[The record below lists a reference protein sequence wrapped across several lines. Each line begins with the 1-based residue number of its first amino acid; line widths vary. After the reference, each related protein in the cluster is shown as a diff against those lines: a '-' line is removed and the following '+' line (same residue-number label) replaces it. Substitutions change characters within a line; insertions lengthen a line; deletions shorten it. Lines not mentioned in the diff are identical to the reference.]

1 MKKLK
6 KLNKIIA
13 VLFVLCIAFQNIAFA
28 EPAPSDE
35 SIKIDTLTDDNT
47 GVLELTAETAIL
59 GEASTGKIIY
69 QKDMDKKMYP
79 ASMTKLLTSLVVLDY
94 FSPEALITTGNEVND
109 IPWDSSKAGHTKGET
124 LTVKNLI
131 RGLLLPSGND
141 SANVLAVAVAQKVE
155 NNTELTTDEC
165 ITVFTDLMN
174 KKAKELGATNSH
186 FANAHGYHDENH
198 YTTAYDMFLI
208 SQEALKNETISEISK
223 EKEYAGNGAENT
235 LEQSTALKIK
245 KYNWTSHNLLIT
257 DNEYQYENAI
267 GLKTGFTDEAGD
279 CLAAAAQKD
288 DITLIAVV
296 FNAEDPARWV
306 DTTALFEYGFNEF
319 GMVDLQKSGD
329 VVDTVALSRHNRLL
343 GDVLD
348 VIVKEDISEYM
359 RKEDAEKVEK
369 AVEYK
374 SDLIIEQKDE
384 QQKTQ
389 LKAPISKDAEIGK
402 VTYKLGNDVIKE
414 VNIYAATEVEKR
426 TILNSVQY
434 FFKNLKENLFTVK
447 GIASSVGII
456 AGVAFIIAMIVA
468 MKSRRNKRRSKYTFQ
483 SSKAK
488 RHYRS
493 RKYKNPRIRR
503 R

>member
-1 MKKLK
+1 MK
-6 KLNKIIA
+6 KLNKVIA
-13 VLFVLCIAFQNIAFA
+13 VLFVLCVTFHNIAFA
-28 EPAPSDE
+28 EPTSSDVSVE
-35 SIKIDTLTDDNT
+35 VDTLDNT
-47 GVLELTAETAIL
+47 EVPKLTAETAIL
-59 GEASTGKIIY
+59 AEASTGKIIY

-79 ASMTKLLTSLVVLDY
+79 ASMTKLLTALVALDY

-155 NNTELTTDEC
+155 NNTELSTEEC
-165 ITVFTDLMN
+165 ITIFTDLMN
-174 KKAKELGATNSH
+174 KKAKELGTTNSH

-198 YTTAYDMFLI
+198 YTTAHDMFLI

-223 EKEYAGNGAENT
+223 EKEYIGNGAENT
-235 LEQSTALKIK
+235 LEQNTALKIK

-288 DITLIAVV
+288 GITLIAVV
-296 FNAEDPARWV
+296 FHAEDPARWI
-306 DTTALFEYGFNEF
+306 DSKALFEYGFNKF

-329 VVDTVALSRHNRLL
+329 VVDTVALSGHNRLL
-343 GDVLD
+343 GDELD

-359 RKEDAEKVEK
+359 LKDDVEKVEK
-369 AVEYK
+369 IIEYK
-374 SDLIIEQKDE
+374 SDFMVEQKEE
-384 QQKTQ
+384 QQKIK
-389 LKAPISKDAEIGK
+389 LKAPISKDAEVGK
-402 VTYKLGNDVIKE
+402 VTYKLGNDTIKE

-426 TILNSVQY
+426 TILNSIQY

-447 GIASSVGII
+447 GIASVVGII
-456 AGVAFIIAMIVA
+456 AVVAFIIAMLVA
-468 MKSRRNKRRSKYTFQ
+468 IKSHRNRRRSKYTFQ
-483 SSKAK
+483 SGRGR

-493 RKYKNPRIRR
+493 KKYKNPRIRR

>member
-1 MKKLK
+1 M
-6 KLNKIIA
+6 
-13 VLFVLCIAFQNIAFA
+13 
-28 EPAPSDE
+28 
-35 SIKIDTLTDDNT
+35 
-47 GVLELTAETAIL
+47 
-59 GEASTGKIIY
+59 
-69 QKDMDKKMYP
+69 
-79 ASMTKLLTSLVVLDY
+79 
-94 FSPEALITTGNEVND
+94 
-109 IPWDSSKAGHTKGET
+109 
-124 LTVKNLI
+124 
-131 RGLLLPSGND
+131 
-141 SANVLAVAVAQKVE
+141 
-155 NNTELTTDEC
+155 
-165 ITVFTDLMN
+165 
-174 KKAKELGATNSH
+174 
-186 FANAHGYHDENH
+186 
-198 YTTAYDMFLI
+198 
-208 SQEALKNETISEISK
+208 
-223 EKEYAGNGAENT
+223 
-235 LEQSTALKIK
+235 
-245 KYNWTSHNLLIT
+245 IT

-329 VVDTVALSRHNRLL
+329 VVDTVALSGHNRLL
-343 GDVLD
+343 GDALD

-374 SDLIIEQKDE
+374 SDLITEQKDE

-402 VTYKLGNDVIKE
+402 VMYKLGNDVIKE

-468 MKSRRNKRRSKYTFQ
+468 IKSRRNKRRSKYTFQ
-483 SSKAK
+483 SGKAK